1 MIVAP
6 DGSPKWQTYTT
17 LVWLLTVTVDLGDNY
32 RKQPVATTLICQLV
46 VLDDR
51 LRWQPVVV
59 ATACGCWPRQTFEAL
74 VYGQ

>member
-1 MIVAP
+1 MAAL
-6 DGSPKWQTYTT
+6 DSRHMQAA
-17 LVWLLTVTVDLGDNY
+17 LVWLLKVTVDLGDNC
-32 RKQPVATTLICQLV
+32 RRQTVAITLICQLV

-51 LRWQPVVV
+51 LQWQPKVV

>member
-17 LVWLLTVTVDLGDNY
+17 LVWLLKVTVDLGDNY
-32 RKQPVATTLICQLV
+32 RRQTVAITLICQLV

-51 LRWQPVVV
+51 LRWQPKGV
-59 ATACGCWPRQTFEAL
+59 ATACGCWPRQTFEA
-74 VYGQ
+74 